1 MEILIENSAVKSN
14 QLEKHKKIVTVS
26 AENFFFFSQA
36 IYYEMSAVIVPYF
49 KERLASRLKYQN

>member
-26 AENFFFFSQA
+26 AENFFFSQA